1 MKQYIARRFVLFI
14 PTLLLTTV
22 IVFVLFFLVP
32 GDTALFILTGEEGA
46 GAVTEEDIANL
57 RRELG
62 LDRPIHI
69 QYFSW
74 IWGIL
79 QGDLGD
85 SIWYK
90 TPVIDELKDKF
101 AVTLQLAIMG
111 IILAFILAVP
121 LGMLS
126 AVKQDTLP
134 DYVCRII
141 SLIGI
146 ALPTFWLAILI
157 IYGLAYFFNWLPP
170 LGYATLWEDPFLN
183 LQQLI
188 FPALAIAFHD
198 MAFTARVTRSSMLEV
213 LREDYV
219 RTARS
224 KGLHELSV
232 IGRHA
237 LKNAIL
243 PVLTV
248 SGYQF
253 ARLLGGVIIV
263 ETIFVVPGLGR
274 FLIESI
280 IHRDFV
286 VIQAV
291 ILLTAAVVLGLNLI
305 IDLLYGILD
314 PRIRYQ

>member
-1 MKQYIARRFVLFI
+1 MKEYIARRFVLFI
-14 PTLLLTTV
+14 PTLLLTTL

-46 GAVTEEDIANL
+46 GAVTEEDIAKL
-57 RRELG
+57 RSELG

-74 IWGIL
+74 VWGIL
-79 QGDLGD
+79 QGDLGT

-101 AVTLQLAIMG
+101 AVTVQLAVMG
-111 IILAFILAVP
+111 IILAFIMAVP
-121 LGMLS
+121 LGVLS

-146 ALPTFWLAILI
+146 ALPTFWLAILM

-170 LGYATLWEDPFLN
+170 LGYATLWEDPVLN
-183 LQQLI
+183 MKQLI

-198 MAFTARVTRSSMLEV
+198 LAFTARVTRSAMLEV

-224 KGLHELSV
+224 KGLHEVSV

-243 PVLTV
+243 PVVTV

-305 IDLLYGILD
+305 IDLFYGVLD